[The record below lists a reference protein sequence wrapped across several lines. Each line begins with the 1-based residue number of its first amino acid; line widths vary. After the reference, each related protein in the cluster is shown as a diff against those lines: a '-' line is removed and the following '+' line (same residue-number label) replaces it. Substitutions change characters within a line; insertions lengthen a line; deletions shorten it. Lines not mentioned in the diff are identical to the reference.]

1 MYITQ
6 SLRRAL
12 QINPQGIATIDGNR
26 QQTWTEFTQRV
37 TKLAGGL
44 KHNLQLKEGDRVAI
58 LSLNS
63 DFYLETKYALAW
75 AGLVAVP
82 LNIRLAPEELIFL
95 LNDSESKVLMVDK
108 TFSAMLPAFEG
119 KLNTV
124 ETIINYDGE
133 NSAPSNLSYQSLIID
148 AEPISDAG
156 AGNDDT
162 AGIFYTGGTTG
173 LPKGVML
180 THSNIVHNALNCLN
194 GLQYDSST
202 RYLHAAPMFH
212 AADATSNIA
221 VTMLGG
227 THVFIPRFEPE
238 ETLKLIE
245 TYKVTNCTLVPT
257 MINMLVNTPSASNYD
272 TRSLKR
278 LAYGASPMPEA
289 VLRAAQALMPHAELT
304 QAYGMTELSP
314 IITLLAPEF
323 HSFEGPFAHRVRS
336 AGCVVLTGEIKIV
349 DENDKE
355 LPNGT
360 IGEVIARGPTVMKG
374 YWRRDKETAEA
385 KKNGW
390 MHTGDAGYMDD
401 DGFLYIA
408 DRVKD
413 MIVSGGENVY
423 SVEVENALYQHP
435 SVESCAV
442 IGIPSDQWG
451 EQVHAII
458 KLHDEYN
465 TNEAELLSFCKQ
477 KIASYK
483 IPRSIDFRK
492 EPLPV
497 SGAGKI
503 LKNDLRKPF
512 WEGREKQ
519 VN

>member
-1 MYITQ
+1 VNITQ
-6 SLRRAL
+6 SLRRAV
-12 QINPQGIATIDGNR
+12 QINPNGIATIDGDR
-26 QQTWTEFTQRV
+26 QQTWSEFAQRV
-37 TKLAGGL
+37 SALAGGL
-44 KHNLQLKEGDRVAI
+44 TRNLQLQQEDRVAI

-63 DFYLETKYALAW
+63 DYYLETKYAIAW
-75 AGLVAVP
+75 AGLIAVP

-95 LNDSESKVLMVDK
+95 LNDSETRVLIVDE

-119 KLNTV
+119 KLTSV
-124 ETIINYDGE
+124 ETIINY
-133 NSAPSNLSYQSLIID
+133 SATDSTKSIVAYQSLIVDSEPAPD
-148 AEPISDAG
+148 AN

-180 THSNIVHNALNCLN
+180 THDNLVHNALNCLN
-194 GLQYDSST
+194 GLGYNADT

-227 THVFIPRFEPE
+227 THVFIPKFEPE
-238 ETLKLIE
+238 QTLQLIE
-245 TYKVTNCTLVPT
+245 KQQVTNCTLVPT
-257 MINMLVNTPSASNYD
+257 MINMLVNTPNARQYD
-272 TRSLKR
+272 LSSLKR

-289 VLRAAQALMPHAELT
+289 VLKGAQELIPNT
-304 QAYGMTELSP
+304 EFSQAYGMTELSP

-323 HSFEGPFAHRVRS
+323 HDFEGPFAHRVRS
-336 AGCVVLTGEIKIV
+336 AGNVVLTGEIRVV
-349 DENDKE
+349 DEYDQP
-355 LPNGT
+355 LPNGS

-374 YWRRDKETAEA
+374 YWRREAETAEA

-401 DGFLYIA
+401 DGYLYIA

-435 SVESCAV
+435 AVESCAV
-442 IGIPSDQWG
+442 IGIPSEAWG
-451 EQVHAII
+451 EQVHAIVI
-458 KLHDEYN
+458 LHAEN
-465 TNEAELLSFCKQ
+465 SATEADILNFCKE

-483 IPRSIDFRK
+483 VPRSLDFRTI
-492 EPLPV
+492 PLPV

-503 LKNDLRKPF
+503 LKTELRKPF
-512 WEGREKQ
+512 WEGRSKQ

>member
-1 MYITQ
+1 MHITQ

-12 QINPQGIATIDGNR
+12 QINPTGIATIDGEQ
-26 QQTWTEFTQRV
+26 QQTWAAFGERV
-37 TKLAGGL
+37 AKLAGGL
-44 KHNLQLKEGDRVAI
+44 KQSLQLNEGDRVAV

-63 DFYLETKYALAW
+63 AKYLETKYALAW
-75 AGLVAVP
+75 AGLIAVP
-82 LNIRLAPEELIFL
+82 LNIRLAAEELVFL
-95 LNDSESKVLMVDK
+95 LNDSETKVLILDD
-108 TFSAMLPAFEG
+108 TFSAMLPAFDD
-119 KLNTV
+119 KLSSV
-124 ETIINYDGE
+124 ETIINYDAKE
-133 NSAPSNLSYQSLIID
+133 STPNIISYEALIID
-148 AEPISDAG
+148 AEPTPDAG

-180 THSNIVHNALNCLN
+180 THNNIVSNALNCIS
-194 GLQYDSST
+194 GLQYDGDT

-227 THVFIPRFEPE
+227 SHVFIDRFEPE

-245 TYKVTNCTLVPT
+245 RHKVTNCTLVPT
-257 MINMLVNTPSASNYD
+257 MINMIVNTPNASNYD
-272 TRSLKR
+272 ISNLKR

-289 VLRAAQALMPHAELT
+289 VLKAAQELMPTTEFA

-314 IITLLAPEF
+314 LITILAPEF
-323 HSFEGPFAHRVRS
+323 HDFDGPSAHRARS
-336 AGCVVLTGEIKIV
+336 AGRVVSTGEIRVV
-349 DENDKE
+349 DENDQD
-355 LPNGT
+355 LPNGE
-360 IGEVIARGPTVMKG
+360 IGEVIARGPMVMKG
-374 YWRRDKETAEA
+374 YWRREKETAEA

-390 MHTGDAGYMDD
+390 MHTGDAGYLDD

-458 KLHDEYN
+458 ILHSGHRPSQK
-465 TNEAELLSFCKQ
+465 ELLDFCKK

-483 IPRSIDFRK
+483 IPRSIAFSDQ
-492 EPLPV
+492 PLPM
-497 SGAGKI
+497 SGAGKV
-503 LKNDLRKPF
+503 LKKDLRAPF
-512 WEGREKQ
+512 WEGKDKQ